1 MAVSKHILGF
11 FTLLFAALLSCISAS
26 AQMIDIGKFVIDKNV
41 CTITDK
47 ESGKTFN
54 LYGNVRIV
62 ESSADLNVRIVEHQA
77 DLNVR
82 SVEYT
87 ARNCGEF
94 RFVESSADFTIRIV
108 ESAPDITIRFVESS
122 SGINR

>member
-26 AQMIDIGKFVIDKNV
+26 AQKIDIGKFVIDKNV

-62 ESSADLNVRIVEHQA
+62 KLAIKFSSKDRNVEAYEAVEVG
-77 DLNVR
+77 NYKVIK
-82 SVEYT
+82 
-87 ARNCGEF
+87 NG
-94 RFVESSADFTIRIV
+94 
-108 ESAPDITIRFVESS
+108 
-122 SGINR
+122 

>member
-1 MAVSKHILGF
+1 MKTLFLTIILAV
-11 FTLLFAALLSCISAS
+11 LSVVSVS
-26 AQMIDIGKFVIDKNV
+26 AQKIDLGKFVIDKNV

-62 ESSADLNVRIVEHQA
+62 ESSADLNVRIVESSA

-82 SVEYT
+82 AVEYT

-94 RFVESSADFTIRIV
+94 RFVESSADLTIRIV
-108 ESAPDITIRFVESS
+108 ESAPDITIRYVEHFP
-122 SGINR
+122 GINH

>member
-1 MAVSKHILGF
+1 MK
-11 FTLLFAALLSCISAS
+11 TLFLTIIFAALSFISAS
-26 AQMIDIGKFVIDKNV
+26 AQNIDLGKFVIDKDV

-47 ESGKTFN
+47 ESGKTFD

-62 ESSADLNVRIVEHQA
+62 ESSADLNVRIVESQA

-94 RFVESSADFTIRIV
+94 RFVESSADLTIRIV
-108 ESAPDITIRFVESS
+108 ESAPDITIRFVENS